1 MSADLDVR
9 SRQSDAQSAGVLR
22 RLLRTAHVPADLK
35 GNSLDFLRL
44 ALAFG
49 VIVSHCYPI
58 GGLPIEGIGKSLRV
72 TAWGEVAVGG
82 FFFLS
87 GILIT
92 RSYLTCSSVSRYLW
106 HRCLRIL
113 PGFWVCLLTTALV
126 FGPAAALMERHTLT
140 DYFVAGAGGPLTYV
154 TRNSLLWIGQYGIND
169 LLTAVPF
176 PHAFNG
182 SLWTLYSEFVC
193 YIVMAILG
201 ATLILRRAT
210 LLVVG
215 VAPILLILY
224 ASHYGLHRFPLDFL
238 FYTVLHGIDAYLVQA
253 AYFFVGAA
261 TFLYRDR
268 VPLNIVLFTIA
279 LIATAFGTSTAA
291 APFVLPFTFSY
302 VLLWLAFR
310 LPIRNAARY
319 GDFSYGLYI
328 YAFPVQQLLALL
340 AIPGWGFLPYLLLS
354 LVTTLLFAIASWH
367 LVERRCLAFKHA
379 TLHTRDRAG
388 RISFAI
394 SR

>member
-1 MSADLDVR
+1 MS
-9 SRQSDAQSAGVLR
+9 Q
-22 RLLRTAHVPADLK
+22 RLLRAHPVPADLK
-35 GNSLDFLRL
+35 GNSMDFLRL

-49 VIVSHCYPI
+49 VIVSHSYPL
-58 GGLPIEGIGKSLRV
+58 GGLATGGIGKSLRV

-126 FGPAAALMERHTLT
+126 FGPAAALIEHHTLT
-140 DYFVAGAGGPLTYV
+140 NYFVTGAGGPWSYV
-154 TRNSLLWIGQYGIND
+154 TTNSLLWIGQYGIND
-169 LLTAVPF
+169 LLAAVPF

-182 SLWTLYSEFVC
+182 SLWTLYSEFAC
-193 YIVMAILG
+193 YLVIAILG
-201 ATLILRRAT
+201 VTLVLKRAAP
-210 LLVVG
+210 LVLAVT
-215 VAPILLILY
+215 PILLILY
-224 ASHYGLHRFPLDFL
+224 AGHYGFHRFPLDFL
-238 FYTVLHGIDAYLVQA
+238 FFTLLHGIDAYLVQA

-261 TFLYRDR
+261 TFLYCDR
-268 VPLNIVLFTIA
+268 VPLNNALFVIA
-279 LIATAFGTSTAA
+279 LIATAFVTSTAA

-310 LPIRNAARY
+310 LPFRNAARF

-340 AIPGWGFLPYLLLS
+340 AIPRWGFLPYLLLS
-354 LVTTLLFAIASWH
+354 LALTLLFAIASWH
-367 LVERRCLAFKHA
+367 LVERRCLAYKHA
-379 TLHTRDRAG
+379 TLRTRDHAG
-388 RISFAI
+388 RISLAI